1 MHPSWND
8 LARWVD
14 VIQQDTDHVFWNRLT
29 GRSIRFHQ
37 ETVAHPLSDP
47 IKLRLQREW
56 MWSEGPHLEWEHL
69 IPCRSK
75 LVLYLPTDCVLWVPV
90 PYHHTPGG
98 HGYRAVQLSGTG
110 AAIWEAINDSR
121 SIQQVA
127 QHCKATLLQVQTFCS
142 ELCAPE
148 HQVLQLRPKPPRPND
163 PSLHRLVGLPRPEHD
178 RSTDVYG
185 THGETDLL
193 HYHLHQITDGQTHFD
208 NRETTV
214 AHAFGVP
221 HAAIGG
227 LTFGARL
234 YERLHG
240 FRSHQPE
247 DTIVEVGCG
256 TGEMALGWMQQNS
269 HSATSTYIRVD
280 LSPELLKTQAHR
292 VPTTCGV
299 HGNAMALPLR
309 ANSVDVLLS
318 NEVIADL
325 PAVPVVPHA
334 LNDASR
340 SVLLD
345 LKHYDIPEPQ
355 EPMIFNQGTWRF

>member
-1 MHPSWND
+1 M
-8 LARWVD
+8 
-14 VIQQDTDHVFWNRLT
+14 
-29 GRSIRFHQ
+29 
-37 ETVAHPLSDP
+37 
-47 IKLRLQREW
+47 
-56 MWSEGPHLEWEHL
+56 
-69 IPCRSK
+69 
-75 LVLYLPTDCVLWVPV
+75 
-90 PYHHTPGG
+90 
-98 HGYRAVQLSGTG
+98 
-110 AAIWEAINDSR
+110 
-121 SIQQVA
+121 
-127 QHCKATLLQVQTFCS
+127 
-142 ELCAPE
+142 
-148 HQVLQLRPKPPRPND
+148 
-163 PSLHRLVGLPRPEHD
+163 GLPRPEHD

-355 EPMIFNQGTWRF
+355 EPMIFNQGTWRFLEEIARVLALGVLPMCPNLGVRNMLPKKRYNWTTLK